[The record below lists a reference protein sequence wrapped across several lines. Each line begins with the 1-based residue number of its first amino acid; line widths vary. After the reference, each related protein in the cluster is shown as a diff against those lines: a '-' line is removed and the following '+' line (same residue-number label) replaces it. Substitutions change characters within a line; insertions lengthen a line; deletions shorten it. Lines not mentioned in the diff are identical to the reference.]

1 MSQHCKEQ
9 DKIRGKF
16 IRAYYSN
23 SAGGGLYK
31 ENLTEA
37 AARAKAA
44 EMRKKGLP
52 IRRIRTTCQIFV
64 LVGRPG
70 FPTHYHRI

>member
-44 EMRKKGLP
+44 EMRKKG
-52 IRRIRTTCQIFV
+52 
-64 LVGRPG
+64 
-70 FPTHYHRI
+70 Y